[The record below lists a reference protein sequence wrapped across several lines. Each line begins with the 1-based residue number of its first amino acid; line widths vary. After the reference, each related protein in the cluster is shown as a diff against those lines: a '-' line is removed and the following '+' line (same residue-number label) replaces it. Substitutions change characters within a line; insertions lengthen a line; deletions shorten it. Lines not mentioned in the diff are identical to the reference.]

1 MLLAKV
7 TWELLYLRM
16 RHLRWHGDWKRFSE
30 SLEHKMLKYGHK
42 YQFFGGLHDFRFASF
57 AKNLKGEN
65 DE

>member
-1 MLLAKV
+1 
-7 TWELLYLRM
+7 
-16 RHLRWHGDWKRFSE
+16 
-30 SLEHKMLKYGHK
+30 MLKYGHK